1 MPLLRRLRIE
11 LDRAV
16 RVLLHPFSVFHQP
29 AQTALSVRIPCLSRT
44 AVPLYGLL
52 GGDLRPDAKLIVPGQ
67 LRLAGGVPL
76 KGGGPQP
83 FQGSLL
89 VLGQSQ
95 PLFQTAGQQP
105 LPREEP
111 CSAACRNS
119 STAFFWSEVVPIP
132 CS

>member
-29 AQTALSVRIPCLSRT
+29 AQTALSVRITCLSRT

-105 LPREEP
+105 LPPGGAVLRRSPEQLH
-111 CSAACRNS
+111 RL
-119 STAFFWSEVVPIP
+119 FLV
-132 CS
+132 